1 MPASA
6 CDDAQAELERARLAV
21 ARHHADHELV
31 TARREAGARHPGAAT
46 AHRRELLAV
55 ELEAHLADGPARLE
69 LERQRGVR
77 RDAGALDAEL
87 AEGAAQLALAAD
99 GHLEAA
105 GDGGAALGAH
115 R

>member
-6 CDDAQAELERARLAV
+6 CDDAQAELERARLAA

-31 TARREAGARHPGAAT
+31 AARSETGARHPGTAA
-46 AHRRELLAV
+46 AHRAELLAV
-55 ELEAHLADGPARLE
+55 ELEAHRPNGLARLE
-69 LERQRGVR
+69 LERERRAR

-87 AEGAAQLALAAD
+87 AERAAQLALAAD

-105 GDGGAALGAH
+105 GDRSAA
-115 R
+115 